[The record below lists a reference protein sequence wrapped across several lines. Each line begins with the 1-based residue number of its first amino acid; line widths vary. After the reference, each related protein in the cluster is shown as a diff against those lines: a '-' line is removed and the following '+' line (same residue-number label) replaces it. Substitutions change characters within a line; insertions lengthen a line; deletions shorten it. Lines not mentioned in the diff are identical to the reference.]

1 MTVTQARTDGPGVA
15 GAARAALDQA
25 AGHLLGLQHSEGW
38 WQGELETNVTMDAE
52 DLLLRE
58 FLGVRTAEETSAAA
72 RWIRSCQRADGTWA
86 NFRGGHADLSTT
98 VEAYVALRLAGD
110 APDAGH
116 MSRAAGWIRA
126 SGGIPATRVFTRIWL
141 ALFGEWSWDDL
152 PVMPPEMIYL
162 PAWFPLNVYDWACW
176 ARQTIVPLTIVGSL
190 RPVRPLPFGL
200 SELRPPASGSDP
212 QAGPAGLDGDGAETA
227 QAGRA
232 AQGERG
238 GRRPTWPTWATA
250 FGRLDRALHVYERRG
265 QRLAPARSVRTAAL
279 RRCAEWI
286 ISRQERDGCWG
297 GIQPPWVYS
306 LIALHLLGYGLD
318 HPVISRGLAGLDRFT
333 IWEESPDGPVR
344 RLEACQSP
352 VWDTVLA
359 MIALGDAGLPADHP
373 QLRSAAG
380 WVLDE
385 EIHGPGDWQVRRPGL
400 APAGWAFEFDNDGY
414 PDIDDTAEVL
424 LALRRV
430 AWPGDEG
437 GRAEGGRAEG
447 GRAGRKTAAAASAV
461 RWLTGMQSRD
471 GGWGAF
477 DADNTSRLVTRLPFC
492 DFGEVIDP
500 PSADV
505 TAHTVEALA
514 AEGLAGSRAVRR
526 GVAWLLRA
534 QESDGSW
541 FGRWGAN
548 YVYGTGAVVP
558 ALIAAGVRPGK
569 PPIRRAVAWLLSH
582 QNADGGWGEDLRSY
596 DDPGWAGRGESTA
609 SQTAWALLALLAAA
623 PGTASGGTAG
633 TVSATTGPPSAGS
646 AGPAPASPD
655 VRASI
660 ERGVRWLAETQRA
673 DGTWDEP
680 QFTGTGFPGDFY
692 INYHLYRLVFPV
704 SALGRYLSGIGGAA

>member
-1 MTVTQARTDGPGVA
+1 MTVTQARQGTPTTAEA
-15 GAARAALDQA
+15 GRAALDRA
-25 AGHLLGLQHSEGW
+25 VGHLLGLQHEQGW

-58 FLGVRTAEETSAAA
+58 FLGVRTAEQTAAAA

-86 NFRGGHADLSTT
+86 NFRDGDADLSTT

-116 MSRAAGWIRA
+116 MARAAAWIVA
-126 SGGIPATRVFTRIWL
+126 QGGIPATRVFTRIWL
-141 ALFGEWSWDDL
+141 AMFGQWSWDDL
-152 PVMPPEMIYL
+152 PVIPPEMIYL

-190 RPVRPLPFGL
+190 RPVRTLPFGL
-200 SELRPPASGSDP
+200 NELHPSGSGHMPLRSKSERFDP
-212 QAGPAGLDGDGAETA
+212 WSAVFNGLD
-227 QAGRA
+227 RVLH
-232 AQGERG
+232 RYVN
-238 GRRPTWPTWATA
+238 
-250 FGRLDRALHVYERRG
+250 RLP
-265 QRLAPARSVRTAAL
+265 RLAPARAVRAAAM

-286 ISRQERDGCWG
+286 IARQEKDGCWG

-333 IWEESPDGPVR
+333 IWEDSPDGPVR

-359 MIALGDAGLPADHP
+359 MVGLADAGLPPDHP
-373 QLRSAAG
+373 ALVSAAG

-414 PDIDDTAEVL
+414 PDVDDTAEVV

-430 AWPGDEG
+430 GWPAAGIAG
-437 GRAEGGRAEG
+437 ANARATE
-447 GRAGRKTAAAASAV
+447 
-461 RWLTGMQSRD
+461 WLTGMQSKD

-477 DADNTSRLVTRLPFC
+477 DADNTSRLVGKMPFC
-492 DFGEVIDP
+492 DFGEVTDP

-505 TAHTVEALA
+505 TAHTVEALTA
-514 AEGLAGSRAVRR
+514 MGEGAGKPVRR

-534 QESDGSW
+534 QEADGSW

-569 PPIRRAVAWLLSH
+569 PAIRRAVAWLVGH
-582 QNADGGWGEDLRSY
+582 QNPDGGWGEDLRSY
-596 DDPGWAGRGESTA
+596 DDPSWAGRGESTA
-609 SQTAWALLALLAAA
+609 SQTAWALLALLAAWDGRPDA
-623 PGTASGGTAG
+623 PEA
-633 TVSATTGPPSAGS
+633 
-646 AGPAPASPD
+646 D
-655 VRASI
+655 SI
-660 ERGVRWLAETQRA
+660 DRGVAWLARTQRE

-680 QFTGTGFPGDFY
+680 LFTGTGFPGDFY

-704 SALGRYLSGIGGAA
+704 SALGRYVTGAGPGGPQREHGGVD